1 MTDTSVRYPEMRSRL
16 RGAAA
21 AFVDSELQERLWLK
35 GERKSAEE
43 WNFED
48 AMLYVIDQLAVGHAE
63 ELVGLVLAN
72 DAELEAFRVLSSAM
86 ESLAS
91 AIGEEGTYADAMSAG
106 PLWEDTV
113 SAARILAE
121 LLDDR

>member
-1 MTDTSVRYPEMRSRL
+1 MTDTSVLYPEMRSRL

-21 AFVDSELQERLWLK
+21 AFGDEELQERLWLQ
-35 GERKSAEE
+35 GDRKSAEE
-43 WNFED
+43 WAFED
-48 AMLYVIDQLAVGHAE
+48 AILYVIDQLAVGQAE

-72 DAELEAFRVLSSAM
+72 DAEVEAFRALSSAM
-86 ESLAS
+86 ESLVS

-106 PLWEDTV
+106 PQWEDTV
-113 SAARILAE
+113 SAARVLGD